1 MDSIDP
7 IGRLL
12 IIAGIVLAG
21 LGLLI
26 VLGPNLPALGKLPGD
41 IHIDRGTIQV
51 YIPFGTMIVISIV
64 LTVLLNVFG
73 FFGRDR

>member
-7 IGRLL
+7 VGRLL
-12 IIAGIVLAG
+12 IIGGIVLAG

-26 VLGPNLPALGKLPGD
+26 VVAPNLAIGRLPGD
-41 IHIDRGTIQV
+41 IHIDRGNVQIF
-51 YIPFGTMIVISIV
+51 IPFGTMILVSVV
-64 LTVLLNVFG
+64 LTILLNVFG

>member
-1 MDSIDP
+1 MDSLDP

-26 VLGPNLPALGKLPGD
+26 VVAPNIPALGRLPGD
-41 IHIDRGTIQV
+41 IHIDRGNVQI
-51 YIPFGTMIVISIV
+51 YIPFGSMIVISVV
-64 LTVLLNVFG
+64 LTVLFNVFG

>member
-7 IGRLL
+7 VGRLL
-12 IIAGIVLAG
+12 IIGGIVLAG

-26 VLGPNLPALGKLPGD
+26 VAAPNLALGRLPGD
-41 IHIDRGTIQV
+41 IHIDRGNVQIF
-51 YIPFGTMIVISIV
+51 IPFGTMILVSIV
-64 LTVLLNVFG
+64 LTILLNVFG

>member
-7 IGRLL
+7 VGRLL
-12 IIAGIVLAG
+12 IIGGIILAG

-26 VLGPNLPALGKLPGD
+26 VVAPNLALGRLPGD
-41 IHIDRGTIQV
+41 IHIDRGNVQIF
-51 YIPFGTMIVISIV
+51 IPFGTMILVSVV
-64 LTVLLNVFG
+64 LTILLNVFG

>member
-1 MDSIDP
+1 MGNIDP
-7 IGRLL
+7 VGRLL

-26 VLGPNLPALGKLPGD
+26 VVAPNLGLGRLPGD
-41 IHIDRGTIQV
+41 IHIDRGNVQIF
-51 YIPFGTMIVISIV
+51 IPFGTMILVSVV
-64 LTVLLNVFG
+64 LTILLNVFG

>member
-1 MDSIDP
+1 MEGVDP

-12 IIAGIVLAG
+12 IVAGIVLAG
-21 LGLLI
+21 VGLLVVLAPNI
-26 VLGPNLPALGKLPGD
+26 PVLGRLPGD
-41 IHIDRGTIQV
+41 IHIDRGNV
-51 YIPFGTMIVISIV
+51 KVFIPFGTMILISIV

>member
-1 MDSIDP
+1 MDGIDP

-12 IIAGIVLAG
+12 IVAGIVLAG

-26 VLGPNLPALGKLPGD
+26 VLGPNVPALGRLPGD
-41 IHIDRGTIQV
+41 IHIDRGNVQV

>member
-1 MDSIDP
+1 MEGLDP

-26 VLGPNLPALGKLPGD
+26 VVAPNIPALGRLPGD
-41 IHIDRGTIQV
+41 IHIDPGNVQI
-51 YIPFGTMIVISIV
+51 YIPFGSMIVISVV
-64 LTVLLNVFG
+64 LTVLFNVFG

>member
-1 MDSIDP
+1 MDGIDP

-12 IIAGIVLAG
+12 IIAGIVIGG

-26 VLGPNLPALGKLPGD
+26 VLVPNLALGKLPGD
-41 IHIDRGTIQV
+41 IHIDRDNVQIF
-51 YIPFGTMIVISIV
+51 IPFGTMIVVSVV
-64 LTVLLNVFG
+64 LTILLNVFG